1 VTRLLRFVEE
11 HYLVVPIG
19 AAVAI
24 VWANT
29 AATSYFQTARAL
41 AFVVNDIGMAFA
53 LAFLAQEIVE
63 AMLPGGTLHPWRR
76 AVLPIVAA
84 IGGMLGAV
92 AVYGAY
98 ILSGDQDNLLPGWP
112 IACAVDVAFCY
123 FIAAG
128 IFRRGAAVT
137 FLLLLAIAS
146 DAVGLVIVSYRYPV
160 LTVHPIA
167 AALLIPAIW
176 IAAVLRRSKVGNI
189 WAYILL
195 SGTLSWF
202 AFYWS
207 GVHPALALLPI
218 VPFFPHAA
226 RDLNPLA
233 DPARGRHKAAAH
245 FEVVFRYPVQAIAFF
260 FGLVN
265 AGVSITGFDEGTW
278 ALVLASFVG
287 RPLGIL
293 IAAGL
298 AVTAGLE
305 VPRRLVWRDLV
316 VMALAASPGFTF
328 GLFFATAVFP
338 VGSLLNQMK
347 VGAIL
352 TAAGALLAIAA
363 ARLWSVG
370 RFAQKSPGRPIT

>member
-19 AAVAI
+19 AVVAI

-29 AATSYFQTARAL
+29 AAPSYFQTARAL

-53 LAFLAQEIVE
+53 LAFLAQEVVE
-63 AMLPGGTLHPWRR
+63 ATLPGGTLHPWQRT
-76 AVLPIVAA
+76 ALPIVAA
-84 IGGMLGAV
+84 AGGMVGA
-92 AVYGAY
+92 AATYKAY
-98 ILSGDQDNLLPGWP
+98 VLSGDQTNLLPGWP

-123 FIAAG
+123 FVAASV
-128 IFRRGAAVT
+128 FMRGAAVT

-146 DAVGLVIVSYRYPV
+146 DAIGLVIVSYRYPV
-160 LTVHPIA
+160 MTVHPEA
-167 AALLIPAIW
+167 AALIIPAIW
-176 IAAVLRRSKVGNI
+176 IAAVLRKNRVGTV
-189 WAYILL
+189 WPYILV
-195 SGTLSWF
+195 SGTLSWL

-233 DPARGRHKAAAH
+233 DPAQGRHKAAAH
-245 FEVVFRYPVQAIAFF
+245 FEAVFNYPVQAIGFL

-265 AGVSITGFDEGTW
+265 AGVSIKGFDDGTW
-278 ALVLASFVG
+278 AIVVASLVG

-293 IAAGL
+293 IATGL
-298 AVTAGLE
+298 AVTAGLD
-305 VPRRLVWRDLV
+305 VPRRLGWRDVLV
-316 VMALAASPGFTF
+316 VALSASPGFTF

-338 VGSLLNQMK
+338 VGDVLNQVKM
-347 VGAIL
+347 GAMW
-352 TAAGALLAIAA
+352 TVAGALLAVGA
-363 ARLWSVG
+363 ARLLRVG
-370 RFAQKSPGRPIT
+370 RFAPLA

>member
-1 VTRLLRFVEE
+1 MRLLRFVEE
-11 HYLVVPIG
+11 HFLVVPIG

-24 VWANT
+24 LWAN
-29 AATSYFQTARAL
+29 AAAPSYFQTARVL
-41 AFVVNDIGMAFA
+41 AFAVNDIGMAFA

-63 AMLPGGTLHPWRR
+63 ATLPGGTLHPWQR
-76 AVLPIVAA
+76 AALPVVAA
-84 IGGMLGAV
+84 IGGMLGAAAGYHAFV
-92 AVYGAY
+92 
-98 ILSGDQDNLLPGWP
+98 LSGDQNNLLPGWP
-112 IACAVDVAFCY
+112 IACAIDVAFCY
-123 FIAAG
+123 FIAAS

-137 FLLLLAIAS
+137 FLLLLAIVS
-146 DAVGLVIVSYRYPV
+146 DAVGLVIVSHRYPV
-160 LTVHPIA
+160 LTVRPIA
-167 AALLIPAIW
+167 AALIVPAIW
-176 IAAVLRRSKVGNI
+176 IAALLRRNNVGNV

-202 AFYWS
+202 AFYLS

-226 RDLNPLA
+226 RHLNPLA
-233 DPARGRHKAAAH
+233 DPASGRHRAAAH
-245 FEVVFRYPVQAIAFF
+245 FEVVFRYPVQLIGFL

-265 AGVSITGFDEGTW
+265 AGVSVMGFDDGTW
-278 ALVLASFVG
+278 AVVLGSLVG

-298 AVTAGLE
+298 AVTAGLV
-305 VPRRLVWRDLV
+305 VPRRLGWRDLV

-347 VGAIL
+347 MGALL
-352 TAAGALLAIAA
+352 TAAGALVALGA
-363 ARLWSVG
+363 ARLLSVG
-370 RFAQKSPGRPIT
+370 RFAQES

>member
-1 VTRLLRFVEE
+1 MRLLRFVEE
-11 HYLVVPIG
+11 HFLVVPIG

-24 VWANT
+24 LWAN
-29 AATSYFQTARAL
+29 AAAPSYFQTARVL
-41 AFVVNDIGMAFA
+41 AFAVNDIGMAFA

-63 AMLPGGTLHPWRR
+63 ATLPGGTLHPWQR
-76 AVLPIVAA
+76 AALPIVAA
-84 IGGMLGAV
+84 IGGMLGAAAGYCAFV
-92 AVYGAY
+92 
-98 ILSGDQDNLLPGWP
+98 LSGDQNNLLPGWP
-112 IACAVDVAFCY
+112 IACAIDVAFCY
-123 FIAAG
+123 FIAAS

-137 FLLLLAIAS
+137 FLLLLAIVS
-146 DAVGLVIVSYRYPV
+146 DAVGLVIVSHRYPV
-160 LTVHPIA
+160 LTVRPIA
-167 AALLIPAIW
+167 AALIVPAIW
-176 IAAVLRRSKVGNI
+176 IAALLRRNNVGNV

-202 AFYWS
+202 AFYLS

-226 RDLNPLA
+226 RHLNPLA
-233 DPARGRHKAAAH
+233 DPASGRHRAAAH
-245 FEVVFRYPVQAIAFF
+245 FEVVFRYPVQLIGFL

-265 AGVSITGFDEGTW
+265 AGVSVMGFDDGTW
-278 ALVLASFVG
+278 AVVLGSLVG

-298 AVTAGLE
+298 AVTAGLV
-305 VPRRLVWRDLV
+305 VPRRLGWRDLV

-347 VGAIL
+347 MGALL
-352 TAAGALLAIAA
+352 TAAGALLALGA
-363 ARLWSVG
+363 ARLLSVG
-370 RFAQKSPGRPIT
+370 RFAQES

>member
-1 VTRLLRFVEE
+1 MRLLRYVEE

-24 VWANT
+24 LWANT
-29 AATSYFQTARAL
+29 AAPSYFQTAGAL
-41 AFVVNDIGMAFA
+41 AFAVNDIGMAFA

-63 AMLPGGTLHPWRR
+63 AMLPGGTLHPWQR
-76 AVLPIVAA
+76 AALPIVAA

-92 AVYGAY
+92 AAY
-98 ILSGDQDNLLPGWP
+98 DAFILSGDQNNLLPGWP
-112 IACAVDVAFCY
+112 IACAIDVAFCY
-123 FIAAG
+123 FIAAS

-137 FLLLLAIAS
+137 FLVLLAIVT
-146 DAVGLVIVSYRYPV
+146 DAIGLVIVSYRYPV
-160 LTVHPIA
+160 LTVHPVA
-167 AALLIPAIW
+167 AALIVPAIW
-176 IAAVLRRSKVGNI
+176 IAAVLRKKSVGNI

-195 SGTLSWF
+195 PGTLSWF
-202 AFYWS
+202 ACYWS

-226 RDLNPLA
+226 RDLNSLA
-233 DPARGRHKAAAH
+233 DPAHGRHKAGAH
-245 FEVVFRYPVQAIAFF
+245 FEAVFRYPVQAIAFL

-265 AGVSITGFDEGTW
+265 AGVSILGAIDDGTW
-278 ALVLASFVG
+278 AVVVGSLVG

-298 AVTAGLE
+298 AVTAGLV
-305 VPRRLVWRDLV
+305 VPRRLAWRDLV

-347 VGAIL
+347 MGAIW
-352 TAAGALLAIAA
+352 TAAGALLAHGA
-363 ARLWSVG
+363 ARLLGVG
-370 RFAQKSPGRPIT
+370 RFAQGADT